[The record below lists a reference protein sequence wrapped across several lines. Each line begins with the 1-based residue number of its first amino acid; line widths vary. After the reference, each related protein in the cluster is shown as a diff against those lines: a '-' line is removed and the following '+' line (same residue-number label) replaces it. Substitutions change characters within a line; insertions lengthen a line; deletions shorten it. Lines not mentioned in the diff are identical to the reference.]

1 MIDEVIA
8 NFQIRIEGNVI
19 IVLNFYTVVYNIT
32 INIVMDQSGKLRLME
47 AQYNL
52 EAILT
57 VQNISCDVSTSRGRY
72 TKITI
77 HENFTI

>member
-32 INIVMDQSGKLRLME
+32 INIVM
-47 AQYNL
+47 
-52 EAILT
+52 
-57 VQNISCDVSTSRGRY
+57 V
-72 TKITI
+72 
-77 HENFTI
+77 